1 MNDMAEQY
9 SKIVECAT
17 ELADFF
23 LDHEGGTFAL
33 AVVCEIL
40 QVLLR
45 AGELS
50 AAILVIETVCRTSKI
65 ELPLEVNKDLTCYSF
80 NMEQFVELLNEIL
93 ETFFERRRE

>member
-9 SKIVECAT
+9 SKMVECVT

-23 LDHEGGTFAL
+23 LDQEGGAFAL
-33 AVVCEIL
+33 AIVCEIL

-50 AAILVIETVCRTSKI
+50 AVSLVIETVCRTSKI
-65 ELPLEVNKDLTCYSF
+65 ELPTEVNQDLACCSF
-80 NMEQFVELLNEIL
+80 NMELFVELLNETL
-93 ETFFERRRE
+93 EPLF

>member
-1 MNDMAEQY
+1 MSDLAEQY
-9 SKIVECAT
+9 TKIVECAT

-23 LDHEGGTFAL
+23 LDQEGGAFAL

-50 AAILVIETVCRTSKI
+50 AASLVIETVCRTSKI
-65 ELPLEVNKDLTCYSF
+65 EPSLELNKELACYSF
-80 NMEQFVELLNEIL
+80 NIEQFVELLHEL
-93 ETFFERRRE
+93 LYPESS